1 MPGLTPTRTEIS
13 DRFSVLGFRV
23 RSGRN
28 PYFEVAIATDP
39 SLFHADAKAQRTAAN
54 FFSSHSSGPI
64 LAEHG
69 EAMYFIPP
77 HALRHFAGK
86 ERLYYTVA
94 AFPDTSRVNPELL
107 DVPDQARP
115 WITIS
120 KSFTG
125 REIRRLI
132 GAPSRHSS
140 ASGGNGYGKISP
152 DAFQWAGDDATPGA
166 SQRVEPVGRGIT
178 APGKG
183 ASSQPTSASPNPGPT
198 NSSKSNMTAPA
209 STASAI
215 ATEQEFEYD
224 DGHGQEFWAQ
234 QQADD
239 SGSEPDFSQYGI
251 DGPIP
256 DGPETAESQGL
267 TQTLDIAPEYPQADR
282 FAPAAA
288 GNFYPRSKPRSI
300 NTIVIHITDGH
311 PPITG
316 TIAMFQD
323 PNRKDKK
330 GNPIHA
336 SAHYIVGRNGE
347 VVQMVRN
354 QDVAYH
360 ANEANADSIGIEHA
374 ARSPH
379 EWGKDDPGFD
389 VTDAEYCASAAL
401 VRWLCNEFNLPMD
414 RDHIKGHVEVDPKKR
429 HPDCP
434 IGVWNWD
441 YYMSLVT
448 SGTCTPRATSSE
460 SQSYSFESPVHG
472 KVRMSA
478 TPKRATTHALE
489 VVHPDYVP
497 SNKQAALQTQ
507 LDFQTR
513 YKTWFSGVPDT
524 SYFPHSAICQLVR
537 DDGGFGT
544 GTYIAP
550 DRILTA
556 AHVVEG
562 ANSITVIPGKNGGTA
577 NDGPFG
583 HFTCPSSDWEKH
595 PKRKVGNDDFDL
607 AVLKVGTPPPGGQ
620 FFDILEELR
629 QSLPSNI
636 IVCGYSAQSDKY
648 PKLKNTIDPNK
659 QHLDG
664 DYIRTVQDETFRYNL
679 QTLHGASGAAVYY
692 VWARED
698 DVRQQSVLETHL
710 VGVHVAPFS
719 DTLNEGCRLTDAKIA
734 WIQSVGQP
742 FSAGA
747 SALSDSPQQ
756 KYAKASAA
764 TSRGYAVAGNPSA
777 TTARPLAFSAA
788 AGAVQP
794 AGSSVQQPG
803 GVHKKTQAGPH
814 VSAQAHDV
822 ATDAGASSSVSLKD
836 ADYTVEVGDSP
847 DPEREGTGAQS
858 GIPLTNQAMYEIIRQ
873 VAAGHSGDT
882 LYSAISTDRE
892 FATRGHEAFQK
903 RHFGLEFGLLLF
915 TQESGQLGAAL
926 QLMHDRD
933 PERFAKIFGAESDA
947 LLAVTNAAT
956 PEARLQPVSGENL
969 WSPTW
974 VSRFQAAGAYPLYQA
989 AQNELAIEGLFRPL
1003 LHVAGGFGLVTDRL
1017 LAMALDIAVDRGVG
1031 GAIRW
1036 LAHHIGPFET
1046 SAQRYHAIEALGV
1059 DNLANFQAEVGWTP
1073 QDGQFGPETHAAL
1086 AGALRRLDIIPMAKS
1101 SDLACRLVATAEGVL
1116 KQRLLR
1122 LRDSTTFTDQ
1132 VYELN

>member
-39 SLFHADAKAQRTAAN
+39 SLFHADAKSQRSAAN

-132 GAPSRHSS
+132 GAPSRHATSTD
-140 ASGGNGYGKISP
+140 GNGYRKISP
-152 DAFQWAGDDATPGA
+152 DAFQWAGDDVMPGA

-183 ASSQPTSASPNPGPT
+183 ASSSQPTSASPNPGPT
-198 NSSKSNMTAPA
+198 NGSKFTATAPA
-209 STASAI
+209 STASAL
-215 ATEQEFEYD
+215 AREQEFEYD

-234 QQADD
+234 QQEET
-239 SGSEPDFSQYGI
+239 SEPDFSQYGI

-256 DGPETAESQGL
+256 DGPETAESQSL
-267 TQTLDIAPEYPQADR
+267 AQALDIAPEYPQADR
-282 FAPAAA
+282 FAPAA
-288 GNFYPRSKPRSI
+288 NFYASPKPRSI
-300 NTIVIHITDGH
+300 DTIVIHITDGH
-311 PPITG
+311 PDIEG
-316 TIAMFQD
+316 TISWFQT
-323 PNRKDKK
+323 PEQKIK
-330 GNPIHA
+330 GKRVYA
-336 SAHYIVGRNGE
+336 SSHYVVGQQGQ

-360 ANEANADSIGIEHA
+360 ASEANAHSIGIEHA

-379 EWGKDDPGFD
+379 EWGKNDPGFD

-448 SGTCTPRATSSE
+448 SGTCTPRPTSSE

-478 TPKRATTHALE
+478 TPKKATTHALE
-489 VVHPDYVP
+489 VVQPDYVP
-497 SNKQAALQTQ
+497 SDKQAALQTQ

-513 YKTWFSGVPDT
+513 YKQWFAGVADT
-524 SYFPHSAICQLVR
+524 SFFPHSAICQLVR

-595 PKRKVGNDDFDL
+595 PNRKVGNDDFDL
-607 AVLKVGTPPPGGQ
+607 AVLRVGTPPPGGQ

-648 PKLKNTIDPNK
+648 PKLKDAIDPNK

-742 FSAGA
+742 ISAGA
-747 SALSDSPQQ
+747 SVQGYSLQQNSP
-756 KYAKASAA
+756 KASAPA
-764 TSRGYAVAGNPSA
+764 SRSYAVAGNPAA
-777 TTARPLAFSAA
+777 TIAKPLARSAA
-788 AGAVQP
+788 AGAAQSTGSFPHQP
-794 AGSSVQQPG
+794 T
-803 GVHKKTQAGPH
+803 GVHKRTQTRPG
-814 VSAQAHDV
+814 VSAQAQDV
-822 ATDAGASSSVSLKD
+822 GAEVGTAASASLKD
-836 ADYTVEVGDSP
+836 TDYTVEVGDSP
-847 DPEREGTGAQS
+847 DPEREASATPAA
-858 GIPLTNQAMYEIIRQ
+858 IPLTNQAMYEVIRQ
-873 VAAGHSGDT
+873 VAAGHSGDG

-892 FATRGHEAFQK
+892 FATPGHGAFQK
-903 RHFGLEFGLLLF
+903 RHFGLGFGLLLF

-933 PERFAKIFGAESDA
+933 PERFSKIFGADSDA

-974 VSRFQAAGAYPLYQA
+974 VSRFQEAGAYPLYQA

-1017 LAMALDIAVDRGVG
+1017 LAMALDIAVCRGVG

-1036 LAHHIGPFET
+1036 LAHHVGPFET

-1073 QDGQFGPETHAAL
+1073 QDGRFGPETHAAL
-1086 AGALRRLDIIPMAKS
+1086 AGALRRLDIMPMAKS
-1101 SDLACRLVATAEGVL
+1101 SDLACRLVATAEGAL

-1122 LRDSTTFTDQ
+1122 LRDSPSFTDQ